1 MLAVLSALSKMSV
14 ENEILQRL
22 VSLEADTK
30 HILANFEE
38 LKQVSERVIRLQE
51 ADSKQKE
58 QIDILFDRSRELD
71 VVSADLNKWVNRGV
85 GAYLVGVVFGS
96 LISFF
101 IVRMIDQYDSQ
112 IKTHGELLIT
122 IDRRIAWVEFDQK
135 GHRGKEDREREK

>member
-1 MLAVLSALSKMSV
+1 MTI

-38 LKQVSERVIRLQE
+38 LRQVSERVVRLQE

-58 QIDILFDRSRELD
+58 QIDLLFERSRD
-71 VVSADLNKWVNRGV
+71 CYKTAADLNKWVNRGV
-85 GAYLVGVVFGS
+85 GAYVVGVVFGS

-101 IVRMIDQYDSQ
+101 LIRMIDQYDASARM
-112 IKTHGELLIT
+112 HSELITT
-122 IDRRIAWVEFDQK
+122 IDRRMAWVEFELRKDK
-135 GHRGKEDREREK
+135 K

>member
-1 MLAVLSALSKMSV
+1 MTI

-71 VVSADLNKWVNRGV
+71 IVSADLNKWVNRGV

-135 GHRGKEDREREK
+135 GHRSKEDRERGK

>member
-1 MLAVLSALSKMSV
+1 MSV

-135 GHRGKEDREREK
+135 AHRGKEDRER